1 MIARVLVGL
10 CLGFLSWSGG
20 HAALRGHGGPVR
32 AVAVSPDGRMAVTGS
47 FDTSIIVWG
56 LERDQ
61 AINVLRFHDKAVNA
75 VAMLPDAGF
84 ATASEDGRIAL
95 WRPGLAAPER
105 VLEGH
110 SGPVAGLAVS
120 PDGSWL
126 ASASWDRTIRLW
138 PLREGTARVL
148 AGHSD
153 NVNAVAFTPDGRTL
167 VSAGYDA
174 TLRFWPVDGAA
185 PSAVTVPAPL
195 NTLAVAPDGEIV
207 AGAADG
213 ILRFFTPQG
222 AARGEV
228 EIAQA
233 PIIAMALSPDGKRI
247 AAAGLRGAVT
257 MVERGARKSDATL
270 IGPALPVWSLAFT
283 PDGRTLLAAGSDRL
297 VRRWNALTG
306 EAVDG
311 VIVSIT
317 DDLLKR
323 HAGERGAEV
332 FKACVA
338 CHTLSPDDGN
348 RAGPTLH
355 GLFGRRIGTA
365 SGYVYSPALP
375 KLDIVWTKETVSRLF
390 EIGPNAY
397 TPGTK
402 MPEQTIASEEDRKA
416 LVNFIEAMG
425 KPQ

>member
-1 MIARVLVGL
+1 MMIRVAVGI
-10 CLGFLSWSGG
+10 CLAFALAGG
-20 HAALRGHGGPVR
+20 LQAALRGHGGPVR
-32 AVAVSPDGRMAVTGS
+32 AVAISPDGRIAVTGS
-47 FDTSIIVWG
+47 FDTSVIVWM

-61 AINVLRFHDKAVNA
+61 AISVLRFHDKAVNA
-75 VAMLPDAGF
+75 VAMLPGAGF
-84 ATASEDGRIAL
+84 ATAGEDGRIAL
-95 WRPGLAAPER
+95 WRPGSTTPER
-105 VLEGH
+105 ILDGH
-110 SGPVAGLAVS
+110 SGPVAALAVS
-120 PDGSWL
+120 PDARFL

-138 PLREGTARVL
+138 PLQEGAVRVL

-153 NVNAVAFTPDGRTL
+153 NVNAVAFTPDGRLL

-185 PSAVTVPAPL
+185 PLAVTVPAPL
-195 NTLAVAPDGEIV
+195 NTLSIAPDGEIV
-207 AGAADG
+207 TGAADG
-213 ILRFFTPQG
+213 IMRFFG
-222 AARGEV
+222 ADGTTRGEI

-233 PIIAMALSPDGKRI
+233 PIIAMAVSPDGKRI
-247 AAAGLRGAVT
+247 AAAGLRGAVA
-257 MVERGARKSDATL
+257 MVDRATRKSDATL

-283 PDGRTLLAAGSDRL
+283 PDGRSLLAAGSDRL

-306 EAVDG
+306 EALDG
-311 VIVSIT
+311 TLVSAT

-323 HAGERGAEV
+323 HAGERGAEI

-355 GLFGRRIGTA
+355 GLFGRRIGTVP
-365 SGYVYSPALP
+365 GYAYSPALP

-402 MPEQTIASEEDRKA
+402 MPEQTIASAQDRKA
-416 LVNFIEAMG
+416 LVEFIEAAS
-425 KPQ
+425 KP